1 MKDIKV
7 TMRDDFTGEEV
18 ERTIDISNFSI
29 RDAQHNVERQREILL
44 EWIEQRANPQHETS
58 LSLVS
63 WYII

>member
-7 TMRDDFTGEEV
+7 TMKDDFTEELV

-29 RDAQHNVERQREILL
+29 RDAQYNVERQREILL
-44 EWIEQRANPQHETS
+44 DWIEERANHQHATS

-63 WYII
+63 WYIV